1 MKHKLFSL
9 RYWFYDFT
17 KITAT
22 IPGLIWLRPK
32 IVYENEE
39 ARTLIRGGAL
49 LCANHQ
55 SFLDPV
61 YLQFAVGY
69 RRQRFVCLKEFFR
82 TPTLKWIFSHFLC
95 IPIDKQNPGLKT
107 IREISGHLKDGW
119 VVSIFPEG
127 KVTDG
132 QIADFHSGIVLMAAM
147 SGAPIIPVY
156 MKARK
161 SQFRRLRV
169 AIGAPLRCT
178 SGTGGMPG
186 MQQID
191 QITSDLKH
199 REEILKQLC

>member
-17 KITAT
+17 KVTAV
-22 IPGLIWLRPK
+22 IPGLIWLRPR
-32 IVYENEE
+32 IIYENDE
-39 ARTLIRGGAL
+39 ARKLIRGGAL

-69 RRQRFVCLKEFFR
+69 RRQRFVCLKHFFS
-82 TPTLKWIFSHFLC
+82 TPVRRWIFGHFLC
-95 IPIDKQNPGLKT
+95 IPIDNENPGLKT

-127 KVTDG
+127 HVTDG
-132 QIADFHSGIVLMAAM
+132 RITDFHSGAVLMAAM
-147 SGAPIIPVY
+147 SGCPLIPVY

-161 SQFRRLRV
+161 SQWQRLRV
-169 AIGAPLRCT
+169 VIGAPLIC
-178 SGTGGMPG
+178 SGESGGMPG
-186 MQQID
+186 MQKID
-191 QITSDLKH
+191 QITDELRH
-199 REEILKQLC
+199 REELLKNLC